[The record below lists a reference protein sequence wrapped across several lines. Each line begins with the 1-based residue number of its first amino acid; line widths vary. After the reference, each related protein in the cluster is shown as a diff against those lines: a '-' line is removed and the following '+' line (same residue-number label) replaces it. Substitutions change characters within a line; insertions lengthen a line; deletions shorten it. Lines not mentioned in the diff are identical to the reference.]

1 MVDNPLYPNYDTFME
16 NAEIKR
22 FCEENDIE
30 LLILF
35 GSHVSGKTHP
45 ESDVDVAVKF
55 VKSIEGTEIS
65 KLELICRLN
74 DILDGKNI
82 DLVVL
87 TSDTEPLLLYEI
99 FFNGRPLYERFPGI
113 FDDGRLRAWKLY
125 IDTEKLRAMQ
135 KKYLRE
141 FAERISHVA

>member
-1 MVDNPLYPNYDTFME
+1 ME
-16 NAEIKR
+16 NVEIKK

-35 GSHVSGKTHP
+35 GSHVSGKTRP

-55 VKSIEGTEIS
+55 VGETEIS
-65 KLELICRLN
+65 KLELIYRL
-74 DILDGKNI
+74 DGILDGKDI

-99 FFNGRPLYERFPGI
+99 FFNGRSLYERIPGI
-113 FDDGRLRAWKLY
+113 FDAERLRAWKLY
-125 IDTEKLRAMQ
+125 IDTGKLRAMQ
-135 KKYLRE
+135 KKYLKE
-141 FAERISHVA
+141 FAARISNVA

>member
-1 MVDNPLYPNYDTFME
+1 MVDNPPYPNYDTFMG
-16 NAEIKR
+16 NAAIKR

-30 LLILF
+30 LLVFF

-45 ESDVDVAVKF
+45 ESDVDIAVKF
-55 VKSIEGTEIS
+55 IEGAEIS
-65 KLELICRLN
+65 KLGLICK
-74 DILDGKNI
+74 LDGIFDGKDI